1 MSSGPVKICFAN
13 GKEVSVELN
22 ESERL
27 ELLEGLLS
35 GFGFK
40 TLQVVRTES
49 CKSEESEPEEKLP
62 LIPMAAPQRPIFTF
76 KDERATEF
84 LQKQPPNAVYADLDT
99 FANELIEPLNAI
111 SDSCSYIAV
120 WTKQS
125 QYVLLACKTKGCRF
139 KLEFKFKLSAAKKP
153 EQIQRFKT
161 RCLDHNQQAHQ
172 KAKMK

>member
-49 CKSEESEPEEKLP
+49 
-62 LIPMAAPQRPIFTF
+62 
-76 KDERATEF
+76 
-84 LQKQPPNAVYADLDT
+84 
-99 FANELIEPLNAI
+99 
-111 SDSCSYIAV
+111 
-120 WTKQS
+120 
-125 QYVLLACKTKGCRF
+125 
-139 KLEFKFKLSAAKKP
+139 
-153 EQIQRFKT
+153 
-161 RCLDHNQQAHQ
+161 
-172 KAKMK
+172 